1 MLKSI
6 FVSSLILVT
15 TSTMSATQM
24 KCKIDLT
31 VISTAGLGIADTN
44 MAWQTEIADKN
55 VSFDDAFKGASKY
68 LLTQKESAVFI
79 AQKTAVAGVYSVAAL
94 ALQNGKPTSSS
105 TVLIGASEENPSQ
118 LLMLNQTSAVLNS
131 FKQKM
136 KSLGLKS
143 PETFAG
149 DSLQLDNVIDQA
161 NKISK
166 KSLIGMPVTMTVGD
180 CEVLK

>member
-6 FVSSLILVT
+6 FVSSLILISASSVR
-15 TSTMSATQM
+15 ATQM
-24 KCKIDLT
+24 KCQIDLT
-31 VISTAGLGIADTN
+31 VISTTGLALADKNT
-44 MAWQTEIADKN
+44 AWQTEIADKN
-55 VSFDDAFKGASKY
+55 VSFADAFNGASKY
-68 LLTQKESAVFI
+68 LLTQKESAVFV
-79 AQKTAVAGVYSVAAL
+79 AQKTAVTGVYSVGAL

-105 TVLIGASEENPSQ
+105 TVLVGTSEENSSQ
-118 LLMLNQTSAVLNS
+118 LLTLNQTSAVLNS

-143 PETFAG
+143 PETFTG

-180 CEVLK
+180 CEILK